1 MTLAARIAQAAAEVS
16 AGAAGTDP
24 AELAALVETLATARR
39 IATFGCGREG
49 VMMRALTM
57 RLYHLGLD
65 VHVVGDMSCPP
76 LGPGDLLLICSGPGN
91 LSTVA
96 ALIGQARAAGARIA
110 CLTAQPSA
118 PDPIACD
125 QILTI
130 PAQTMANDQTAATLL
145 PMGSIFEGALF
156 LVSEILVLTLRDRL
170 QETAATM
177 RARHTNLE

>member
-1 MTLAARIAQAAAEVS
+1 M
-16 AGAAGTDP
+16 
-24 AELAALVETLATARR
+24 
-39 IATFGCGREG
+39 
-49 VMMRALTM
+49 
-57 RLYHLGLD
+57 
-65 VHVVGDMSCPP
+65 
-76 LGPGDLLLICSGPGN
+76 
-91 LSTVA
+91 
-96 ALIGQARAAGARIA
+96 
-110 CLTAQPSA
+110 
-118 PDPIACD
+118 ACD